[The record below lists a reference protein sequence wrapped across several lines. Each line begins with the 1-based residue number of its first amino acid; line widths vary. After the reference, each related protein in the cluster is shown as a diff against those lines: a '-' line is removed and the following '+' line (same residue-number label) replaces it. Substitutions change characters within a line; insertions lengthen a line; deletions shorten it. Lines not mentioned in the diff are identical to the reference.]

1 MNEIIILFV
10 QPFYPFIIVYVRNL
24 LGSSM
29 KLIHRK
35 CKRSNIKLSKS
46 HKQLCPSDITTREA
60 HGTKQQRF
68 TIHNKSQTPELFIE
82 QHTLVS
88 LPYHRFH
95 PKSM

>member
-1 MNEIIILFV
+1 
-10 QPFYPFIIVYVRNL
+10 
-24 LGSSM
+24 M

-46 HKQLCPSDITTREA
+46 HKQLCACYIPTREVY
-60 HGTKQQRF
+60 GTKQQSF